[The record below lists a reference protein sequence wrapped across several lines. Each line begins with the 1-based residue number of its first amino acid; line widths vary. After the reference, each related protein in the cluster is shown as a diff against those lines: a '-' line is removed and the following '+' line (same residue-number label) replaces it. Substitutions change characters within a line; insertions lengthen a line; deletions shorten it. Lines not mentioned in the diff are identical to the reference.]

1 LGLSIFE
8 DEEPEEEEKEND
20 QDKEKPKEK
29 ESGGDED
36 VPPLENTDVSAME
49 DVD

>member
-29 ESGGDED
+29 ESGDED